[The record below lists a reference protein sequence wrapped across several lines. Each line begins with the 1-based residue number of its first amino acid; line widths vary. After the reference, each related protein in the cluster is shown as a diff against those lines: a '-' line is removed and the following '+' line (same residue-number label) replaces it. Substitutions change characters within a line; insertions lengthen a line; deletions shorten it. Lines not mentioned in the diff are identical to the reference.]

1 MSYGHIKEAS
11 RLPGLPRRQV
21 PAPRVCPPWAP
32 APPRENQAWLELG
45 GRRETQVPPWWG
57 GGGGT
62 WVQVAGPLL
71 CLLCPGQAAGT
82 SVSVFWPVERRS
94 LPLLRE
100 CGGAGQMRKTK
111 QGPRAGQPGGS
122 GSPLERQRGGWASG
136 RRAVQLKMG
145 VQSGR
150 GMLGLPGAPRLVRT
164 AAEAATVGTASRDQ
178 VTRRGG
184 AMTSSLCCPPVT
196 ARP

>member
-1 MSYGHIKEAS
+1 MGTLRRPRGSRASLEGRSQPPGSARRGHQL
-11 RLPGLPRRQV
+11 LPERTRPGWSSAAGGKRRCH
-21 PAPRVCPPWAP
+21 P
-32 APPRENQAWLELG
+32 G
-45 GRRETQVPPWWG
+45 GG